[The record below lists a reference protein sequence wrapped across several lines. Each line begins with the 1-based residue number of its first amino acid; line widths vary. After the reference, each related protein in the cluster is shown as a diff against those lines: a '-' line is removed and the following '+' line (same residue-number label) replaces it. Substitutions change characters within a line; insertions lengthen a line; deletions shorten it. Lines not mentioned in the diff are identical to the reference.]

1 MKAKEIEDIAVKAMA
16 RFPYKVKRPVIL
28 FIDKKEFSRFLD
40 NMNLKK
46 HLGKTPCFVA
56 SMKGG
61 DVIYFCEDIVNGLV
75 KGLRRDNK
83 VKFVEGVTLHELY
96 HVYNN
101 IPVGSRSG
109 AIFSEELVH
118 SELDKDFPEIGR
130 FLKKFKSK

>member
-1 MKAKEIEDIAVKAMA
+1 MEEIALGAIGK
-16 RFPYKVKRPVIL
+16 FPYKVKKPVVL

-46 HLGKTPCFVA
+46 HLSRTPCFVA

-61 DVIYFCEDIVNGLV
+61 DVIYFCEDIVNGLT
-75 KGLRRDNK
+75 KGLRKDNK

-101 IPVGSRSG
+101 IPVESRSG

-118 SELDKDFPEIGR
+118 SELDRDFPEIGK